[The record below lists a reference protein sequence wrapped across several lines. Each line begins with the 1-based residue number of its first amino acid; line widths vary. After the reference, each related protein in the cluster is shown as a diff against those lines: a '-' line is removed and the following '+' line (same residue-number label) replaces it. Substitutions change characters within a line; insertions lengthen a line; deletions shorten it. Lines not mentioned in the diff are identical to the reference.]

1 MESHTWLWRWKK
13 KTWSCILVH
22 ISWPDRHVYFYRW
35 LHADLFPEP
44 NTPVRRVGMQGNMQK
59 PLQHS
64 GRQKRGEWQAETLRG
79 WQKQKWNVF
88 KVSLT
93 RDFSLQVLFLNRFF
107 PGPLSVNS
115 NPTVSQRN
123 KKKIPVSK
131 FFHLSPG
138 SLTPVINLYFRNG
151 PYRNRE
157 TDSWKTP
164 EVENLVS
171 DSL

>member
-13 KTWSCILVH
+13 PDHILVH
-22 ISWPDRHVYFYRW
+22 ISWPDRHVYFYR
-35 LHADLFPEP
+35 DYTRIFSP
-44 NTPVRRVGMQGNMQK
+44 NRTRQLGVLACRKACRDPY
-59 PLQHS
+59 S
-64 GRQKRGEWQAETLRG
+64 GSRQKRGVRQAETLRG
-79 WQKQKWNVF
+79 RQKRKWNVF
-88 KVSLT
+88 KGSLT
-93 RDFSLQVLFLNRFF
+93 RDFCLQVLKNRFSLRALECKQQ
-107 PGPLSVNS
+107 PSS
-115 NPTVSQRN
+115 TVSQRN

-138 SLTPVINLYFRNG
+138 LTTPVINLYFRNG

-157 TDSWKTP
+157 TESWKTP